1 MKRLDSPQVKGLV
14 VNVRDESAIIK
25 ALQSLAPVDHV
36 VFSAVDNIIRGKLED
51 LELEDA
57 KYFFGVKFWG
67 AVAVGKGST
76 TREIALSKS

>member
-1 MKRLDSPQVKGLV
+1 VKGLV

-67 AVAVGKGST
+67 AVAVGKGRT
-76 TREIALSKS
+76 TLEIALSRWQG